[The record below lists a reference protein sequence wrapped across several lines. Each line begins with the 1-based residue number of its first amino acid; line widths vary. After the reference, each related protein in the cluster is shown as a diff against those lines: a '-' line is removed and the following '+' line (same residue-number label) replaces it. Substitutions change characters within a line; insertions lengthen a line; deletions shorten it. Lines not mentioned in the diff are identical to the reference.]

1 MLDNYIV
8 YLNFITEKLNKFFE
22 RQKPFI
28 FCKKGCA
35 MCCKNAQFPYSKL
48 EVDYLLF
55 GYEKLDIKIKEQIM
69 KNIEN
74 IKKEKSKFKGN
85 DIFKYDCPF
94 LINNEC
100 IIYEYRGIVCRTFG
114 LISKGENGKIKIPF
128 CAFQGYNYANVLDK
142 NENKIS
148 AKKLEELKI
157 KEEPVAFNINYKFLT
172 NPDFERGFN
181 ISFGEKKAL
190 IEWFI

>member
-114 LISKGENGKIKIPF
+114 LISKGENGKIKIPS
-128 CAFQGYNYANVLDK
+128 CALHGYNYANVLDK

-181 ISFGEKKAL
+181 ISFKEKKAL

>member
-181 ISFGEKKAL
+181 ISFKEKKAL